1 MIFYFTGTGNSLE
14 VAQIIAQATDDKL
27 VDIGKAYKHKRFNFT
42 LKQGEDLGFVFPTYS
57 WSTPPIIDAFIRRA
71 RFTTEDGQ
79 LYMPQYC
86 YLVLTSSSFVGNTA
100 RFFAGE
106 FYKAMG
112 ININASFSVKT
123 VGNHIANYAPAEGEK
138 KNLILKK
145 AQKQAHEV
153 AQKIRD
159 HQQVNEETRHPFGM
173 LMSAITGR
181 DEKPRSTKEFYTLS
195 TCTHCGLCVDV
206 CPTNTITLI
215 DGKPRWAEMGCTLC
229 FACLHRCPAHAIQ
242 YGKNTETRPRYIN
255 PVLFQQDS

>member
-14 VAQIIAQATDDKL
+14 VAHIVAQATDDKL
-27 VDIGKAYKHKRFNFT
+27 IDVGKAYKHKRFNFT
-42 LKQGEDLGFVFPTYS
+42 LKQGEDLGFVFPAYS

-71 RFTTEDGQ
+71 RFADEEGKLFQPT
-79 LYMPQYC
+79 YS

-100 RFFAGE
+100 RFFADE
-106 FYKAMG
+106 LIHSHSIKLD
-112 ININASFSVKT
+112 ASFSIKT
-123 VGNHIANYAPAEGEK
+123 VGNCIANYSPAEGAK
-138 KNLILKK
+138 RDLILKK
-145 AQKQAHEV
+145 AQLQTHGV
-153 AQKIRD
+153 AQKISD
-159 HQQVNEETRHPFGM
+159 HQKVQEETRHPFGM

-195 TCTHCGLCVDV
+195 TCTHCGLCADI

-242 YGKNTETRPRYIN
+242 YGKNTETRPRYVN
-255 PVLFQQDS
+255 PVLLQQGS